1 VRLSRTISRIIDLTV
16 FAPIGLISV
25 IREQLPNVDK
35 QMAQNRQA
43 VINRIQL
50 AQLAGRV
57 AAQRLAEAGK
67 ATPGAALHDAD
78 SAATAAVARVDPVE
92 PLVPVEVIPAGLVE
106 AVEAVASHPG
116 GRVDAG
122 AVTQAEAAARTA
134 AAPAAEDLPISDY
147 ESLAA
152 IHVVHRLG
160 TLRPDELEMV
170 RSFEQANRSRRTILA
185 KIEQL
190 QDART

>member
-1 VRLSRTISRIIDLTV
+1 VIRRFIDLTV
-16 FAPIGLISV
+16 FAPIGLVSV

-35 QMAQNRQA
+35 QLAQNRQA

-67 ATPGAALHDAD
+67 AESARPEPDGAA
-78 SAATAAVARVDPVE
+78 SAAAARVDPVE
-92 PLVPVEVIPAGLVE
+92 PLVPVEVIPEGLVE
-106 AVEAVASHPG
+106 AVEAVASRPQ
-116 GRVDAG
+116 GRDDAEP
-122 AVTQAEAAARTA
+122 VTQAEALAASA

-152 IHVVHRLG
+152 IHVVHRLA
-160 TLRPDELEMV
+160 TLRPQELEQV
-170 RSFEQANRSRRTILA
+170 RSFELGNRGRRTILA

-190 QDART
+190 QDSGT